1 MQIGIVLLGIYGI
14 LFLISGK
21 IKLEKQ
27 YKKWEIPFYKL
38 TAFLQKKIK
47 KKRKNNNK
55 KQQLQSL
62 WITHRITWEEYE
74 TKKIAV
80 TLMILFGTLCVSVMV
95 SVVDKNEAKII
106 SFLKRP
112 LYGEAKRTEELDVWV
127 EEKQKYKIPV
137 SVQARKYSVEEARQK
152 VEIALSELEEVIKG
166 ENTTLDEV
174 RSDLILPES
183 MQNGAV
189 QIEWTVIPYGIIS
202 QRGEILKET
211 KEEGEVVKLEA
222 MIQCQEEKANYSV
235 FARIFPIERTEEEE
249 MFFKIENA
257 VKEQDEKER
266 DQEKITLP
274 EKLDGK
280 EMRWEKTRIPSG
292 IIILVSGIISAFYF
306 WNQRDQKLEKMVKKR
321 QEQLKKDYV
330 VLLFKIRML
339 LGAGM
344 TIRGAFMKI
353 ASQYEERE
361 RKDIRYVYEE
371 VVHACREME
380 NGLPEEVVYE
390 QFGQRCGQPR
400 YLKLGHI
407 LAQHLKKGMEGLEEI
422 LEQEMQQAQEER
434 IELARKKGEETGV
447 KLLIPMGMMLIV
459 VLAVL
464 MIPAFLSI

>member
-1 MQIGIVLLGIYGI
+1 MQMGVILLGVYGI

-21 IKLEKQ
+21 MKLQKQ

-38 TAFLQKKIK
+38 TVFLQKKIK
-47 KKRKNNNK
+47 KERKNNKK

-74 TKKIAV
+74 TKKIAM
-80 TLMILFGTLCVSVMV
+80 TLMILFGTLCVSVLV
-95 SVVDKNEAKII
+95 SAIDQNEVEIV

-112 LYGEAKRTEELDVWV
+112 LYGEAKRTEELEVWV

-137 SVQARKYSVEEARQK
+137 SVQARKYSAEEARQK
-152 VEIALSELEEVIKG
+152 VESALSELEEVIKG
-166 ENTTLDEV
+166 ENKTLDEV

-189 QIEWTVIPYGIIS
+189 QIEWSVIPYGIIS
-202 QRGEILKET
+202 QKGEILKET

-222 MIQCQEEKANYSV
+222 MIQCQEEKASYSV

-249 MFFKIENA
+249 MIFKIENA
-257 VKEQDEKER
+257 VKERDEKES
-266 DQEKITLP
+266 DQEKLILP

-280 EMRWEKTRIPSG
+280 EMRWEKNRIPTG
-292 IIILVSGIISAFYF
+292 IIILLSGIVSVFYF
-306 WNQRDQKLEKMVKKR
+306 WNQRDQNLEKMVQKR
-321 QEQLKKDYV
+321 QQQLKKDYV
-330 VLLFKIRML
+330 VLLFKMRML

-344 TIRGAFMKI
+344 TIRGAFIKI
-353 ASQYEERE
+353 ASEYERQEKKE
-361 RKDIRYVYEE
+361 ICYVYEE
-371 VVHACREME
+371 MLHVCREME
-380 NGLPEEVVYE
+380 NGLPEEIAYE
-390 QFGQRCGQPR
+390 QFGQHCGQPR

-422 LEQEMQQAQEER
+422 LEQEMEQAQEER

-447 KLLIPMGMMLIV
+447 KLLIPMGMMLVV